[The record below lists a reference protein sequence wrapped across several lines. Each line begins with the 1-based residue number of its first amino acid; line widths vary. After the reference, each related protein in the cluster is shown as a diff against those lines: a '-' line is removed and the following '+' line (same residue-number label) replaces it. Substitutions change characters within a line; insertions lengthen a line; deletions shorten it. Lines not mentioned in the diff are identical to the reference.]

1 MMPRELGKIILK
13 SDDKT
18 VVSEIDS
25 GAKFKTYEGGSS
37 KK

>member
-1 MMPRELGKIILK
+1 MMPHEFGKIILK
-13 SDDKT
+13 GDDKT
-18 VVSEIDS
+18 RVSEIDS